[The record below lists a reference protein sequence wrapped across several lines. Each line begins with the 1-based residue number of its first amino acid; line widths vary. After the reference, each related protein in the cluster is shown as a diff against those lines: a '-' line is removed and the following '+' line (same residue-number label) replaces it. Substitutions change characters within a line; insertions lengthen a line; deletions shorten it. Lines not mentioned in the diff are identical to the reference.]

1 MTHADTAA
9 PLSAR
14 DAVFTEELPGLGKL
28 RLFPLA
34 PDSDADLLH
43 GWVREDRARFWGM
56 QSMSRDEVRD
66 IYLFVDSLDT
76 HLAFLMSLDNEP
88 AGLFQTYEPLQD
100 PVAEAYPARAEDTG
114 MHLLLAPAA
123 RPVRN
128 FTATLLGG
136 LVRFLLSD
144 PAKDRVVAEPDAR
157 NSKAIGRLVGFGFE
171 AGARVQL
178 AEKEAQL
185 VFLTRERFESRRPG
199 LHGRPDRQ
207 D

>member
-1 MTHADTAA
+1 MTHADTAI

-14 DAVFTEELPGLGKL
+14 VAVYTEELPNLGQL
-28 RLFPLA
+28 RLIPLA
-34 PDSDADLLH
+34 PESDADLLH

-76 HLAFLMSLDNEP
+76 HHAYLISVDDEP

-100 PVAEAYPARAEDTG
+100 PVADAYPARTGDTG
-114 MHLLLAPAA
+114 LHLLLAPAA
-123 RPVRN
+123 RPVPN
-128 FTATLLGG
+128 FTATVLAG
-136 LVRFLLSD
+136 LIRFLLSD

-157 NSKAIGRLVGFGFE
+157 NSKAIGRFVSFGFE
-171 AGARVQL
+171 AGAQVQL

-185 VFLTRERFESRRPG
+185 VFLSREGYESRKV
-199 LHGRPDRQ
+199 
-207 D
+207 